1 MADFGMSIRL
11 LPDGLINRIA
21 AGEVIE
27 RPASVVKELVE
38 NSIDAG
44 SSQIDIS
51 IREGGS
57 VRIEVA
63 DNGDGIHGEQL
74 KLALSRHATSKL
86 DSEDKLS
93 RINTLGFR
101 GEALPSIASVS
112 RFTIISRHKDSESAW
127 SLSTEAGVLSD
138 IIPAARS
145 GGTTV
150 RVSDLF
156 YATPARL
163 KFLKT
168 VRTEL
173 GHISDMLSRLAMAY
187 PNISFFFKDGEREVL
202 RLPLESDLVD
212 KKLIRISSI
221 IGKNFSENSIKVEAE
236 REGIKLAGYI
246 SIPTFNRATSVQ
258 QYFFV
263 NGRSVRDKL
272 VTGAIRGAYQNF
284 LSSGRHPLLALFVE
298 LSPEEIDV
306 NVHPAKTEVRFRN
319 PSLVRGLI
327 VSSIKLALERE
338 GHRSSTDSSLAV
350 LNVIKG
356 QNHTQNFP
364 PTSYIQRSITDAV
377 HTRYQI
383 GPRGKLDSVNYN
395 EPFNAPSAEVVGG
408 HVEDL
413 HEFPLGAARGQVHE
427 TYIISQTK
435 DGFIIVD
442 QHAAHERIVFE
453 QMKSDLTSG
462 NISRQILLLPEV
474 VELEEAAV
482 DRLVARAV
490 EFSELGLV
498 FEQFGNGAIIV
509 REVPDLFGEGD
520 IKGLIYDLAQELVE
534 FGQSISLNEKL
545 SDICSSIAC
554 HGSVRAGRKLKA
566 EEMNS
571 LLRQMEA
578 TPHSGQCNHGRPTY
592 VELKL
597 KDIERLFGRR

>member
-1 MADFGMSIRL
+1 MSIRL

-44 SSQIDIS
+44 ATQIDVS
-51 IREGGS
+51 VREGGS
-57 VRIEVA
+57 AQIEVV
-63 DNGDGIHGEQL
+63 DNGEGIHEGQL
-74 KLALSRHATSKL
+74 ELALSRHATSKL

-93 RINTLGFR
+93 KINTLGFR

-112 RFTIISRHKDSESAW
+112 RLTIVSRKSDSENAW

-138 IIPAARS
+138 IIPAARL

-150 RVSDLF
+150 SVNDLF

-168 VRTEL
+168 ARTEL
-173 GHISDMLSRLAMAY
+173 GHISDMLSRLAMARD
-187 PNISFFFKDGEREVL
+187 NISFSLMDGEREVF

-212 KKLIRISSI
+212 KNLIRISSI
-221 IGKNFSENSIKVEAE
+221 IGRSFAENSIKLEAE
-236 REGIKLAGYI
+236 REGVRLTGYI
-246 SIPTFNRATSVQ
+246 SIPTFNRSTSVQ

-284 LSSGRHPLLALFVE
+284 LSGGRHPLLALFVE
-298 LSPEEIDV
+298 LPPEEVDV

-319 PSLVRGLI
+319 PGLVRGLI

-338 GHRSSTDSSLAV
+338 GHRSSTNSSKAV
-350 LNVIKG
+350 LNATKVEN
-356 QNHTQNFP
+356 QQQSFADAA
-364 PTSYIQRSITDAV
+364 SAQRSITDISQ
-377 HTRYQI
+377 TRY
-383 GPRGKLDSVNYN
+383 PASSRGQFNTVNYN
-395 EPFNAPSAEVVGG
+395 QPFNAPSGEVIEEL
-408 HVEDL
+408 VEDL

-435 DGFIIVD
+435 DGFVIVD

-453 QMKSDLTSG
+453 RMKSELASG
-462 NISRQILLLPEV
+462 NISRQMLLLPEV
-474 VELEEAAV
+474 VELEEAAIH
-482 DRLVARAV
+482 RLVLRTD

-498 FEQFGNGAIIV
+498 FEQFGKGAIIV
-509 REVPDLFGEGD
+509 REIPDLFGEGD
-520 IKGLIYDLAQELVE
+520 IKGLIFDLAQELVE
-534 FGQSISLNEKL
+534 FGASISLNEKL
-545 SDICSSIAC
+545 SEVCSSIAC